1 MGLCESGRLA
11 LGAVVGVKW
20 GRIVGWL
27 VGDWGI
33 VWLGGVVSCL
43 AGIFLAVKDDG
54 GGVEYGDY
62 DERDR
67 DRK

>member
-1 MGLCESGRLA
+1 VGLCESGRLA
-11 LGAVVGVKW
+11 LGAVVGVNR

-54 GGVEYGDY
+54 GTVGWGGILSMGL
-62 DERDR
+62 R
-67 DRK
+67 